1 MLKKECRDILIQSF
15 LFAIAMVA
23 LPTVIFLARLIPKQ
37 PYAAIFIPLFQ
48 SGMLFWALFMGVSLF
63 SSERGQKGM
72 EYLLSLPYSR
82 LQLLGIKLLPRLL
95 SILFFYIVFLAL
107 YYQGGRDFV
116 ALAVFSFSFLYF
128 VLFFISLCLAPLS
141 DNFLVLSLVSLFAL
155 VVFNEIFFLIPW
167 LLMRMVGITHYSWS
181 EISGT
186 FLSLEWAAE
195 TWLSFLVLILAAIFI
210 LLPLGLAMLFSFKK
224 FDVRPS
230 KIYGRRYFKF
240 LAPSLALGILCATLT
255 VWFGIDRGPKHF
267 YLTQDHKLIESNYVF
282 TKIYDQNNASKLM
295 IDFYPYP
302 YWDDPPF
309 LYFFDWGEGLI
320 RLNTDTSATE
330 MIYRQPKFNRKRYW
344 GWGYSGRFKY
354 ENTIALF
361 EPGRAPDEIQLV
373 LIDTATKNATRI
385 PFQHD
390 FFRDSGAPQILDTVV
405 REGKRF
411 WLAGFSY
418 STKHPLRL
426 WEDGR
431 LEDVKYKDE
440 ILEKSSGHYING
452 MLFLTNNDGLTIL
465 KEDHNA
471 FVVVKKFPNEDRAW
485 YWMGQRFSGNPAK
498 TLIKEFYARRNDR
511 LVRFDLETLDLED
524 IGEWKKI
531 AGGVSIG
538 IHSFDPHE
546 FYYTEEDWNERTIKI
561 FKLKGRQK
569 NLLKT
574 FENFD
579 GRQRKNGFM
588 IFKSGIVIEKGKDIE
603 VYSLPDFQE
612 IKFKKLG

>member
-15 LFAIAMVA
+15 LFAIAVVA

-37 PYAAIFIPLFQ
+37 PYAAIFIPSFQ

-82 LQLLGIKLLPRLL
+82 LQLLGIKVLPRLL
-95 SILFFYIVFLAL
+95 SILFFYLVFLAL

-155 VVFNEIFFLIPW
+155 VIFNEIFFLIAW
-167 LLMRMVGITHYSWS
+167 LLMRMAGITYFSWS

-230 KIYGRRYFKF
+230 KIYNRRYFKF
-240 LAPSLALGILCATLT
+240 LAPSLALGILCAMLT
-255 VWFGIDRGPKHF
+255 VWLGIDRGSRYF
-267 YLTQDHKLIESNYVF
+267 YLTQDQKLIESNYIS
-282 TKIYDQNNASKLM
+282 TKIYDHDSVSKLLVH
-295 IDFYPYP
+295 FYPYP
-302 YWDDPPF
+302 AWDAPPY
-309 LYFFDWGEGLI
+309 LYFFYWGEGLV
-320 RLNTDTSATE
+320 RLNTDTGATE
-330 MIYRQPKFNRKRYW
+330 MIYQQPKFKGKRNW
-344 GWGYSGRFKY
+344 GFSGRFKY
-354 ENTIALF
+354 ENIISLF

-373 LIDTATKNATRI
+373 LVDVLTKKNSRI
-385 PFQHD
+385 LFKHD
-390 FFRDSGAPQILDTVV
+390 FFRDSGPPKILDTAV
-405 REGKRF
+405 RQGKRF

-431 LEDVKYKDE
+431 VENLEYKEQSLD
-440 ILEKSSGHYING
+440 KSSTDYVNG
-452 MLFLTNNDGLTIL
+452 MLILTSANSMIFL
-465 KEDHNA
+465 KEKDNA
-471 FVVVKKFPNEDRAW
+471 FIAIKKISQEDKYWRWNWSRFPVNRDSVEIIELYGKR
-485 YWMGQRFSGNPAK
+485 K
-498 TLIKEFYARRNDR
+498 DR
-511 LVRFDLETLDLED
+511 LVRLNPETLEFEDL
-524 IGEWKKI
+524 GEWKKI
-531 AGGVSIG
+531 EDGYSIG
-538 IHSFDPHE
+538 IHSLNPNE
-546 FYYTEEDWNERTIKI
+546 FYYTEEDWNGRTIKI
-561 FKLKGRQK
+561 FKLEGRQK
-569 NLLKT
+569 ILLKT

-579 GRQRKNGFM
+579 GQQRKNWFQ
-588 IFKSGIVIEKGKDIE
+588 IFRSGIVIQKGKDVH

-612 IKFKKLG
+612 IKYKKLG

>member
-15 LFAIAMVA
+15 LFAIAVVA

-37 PYAAIFIPLFQ
+37 PYAAIFIPSFQ

-82 LQLLGIKLLPRLL
+82 LQLLGIKVLPRLL
-95 SILFFYIVFLAL
+95 SILFFYLVFLAF
-107 YYQGGRDFV
+107 YYLGGRDFV

-255 VWFGIDRGPKHF
+255 VWFGIDRGPKNF
-267 YLTQDHKLIESNYVF
+267 YLTQDRKLIESTYVY
-282 TKIYDQNNASKLM
+282 TKIYDQNNVSKLM

-302 YWDDPPF
+302 YWDDPPY
-309 LYFFDWGEGLI
+309 LYFFNWGEGLV

-330 MIYRQPKFNRKRYW
+330 MIYQQPKFKRKHTW
-344 GWGYSGRFKY
+344 GFPGRFKY
-354 ENTIALF
+354 ENTIVLF

-385 PFQHD
+385 LFKHD
-390 FFRDSGAPQILDTVV
+390 FFRDSCPSTILDSSV

-440 ILEKSSGHYING
+440 ILEKSSAHYVNG
-452 MLFLTNNDGLTIL
+452 ILFLTNADGLTIL
-465 KEDHNA
+465 KEKDNS
-471 FVVVKKFPNEDRAW
+471 FVIVKKFPKEDRAW
-485 YWMGQRFSGNPAK
+485 YWMGQRFPGNPAN
-498 TLIKEFYARRNDR
+498 TLIKELYAKRNGR

-524 IGEWKKI
+524 VGEMKSPKESYAARI
-531 AGGVSIG
+531 Y
-538 IHSFDPHE
+538 SFLPDV
-546 FYYTEEDWNERTIKI
+546 FYYSEENRQEHSLKI
-561 FKLKGRQK
+561 FRLGGRQK
-569 NLLKT
+569 TLLKT

-579 GRQRKNGFM
+579 GRQRNNEYEV
-588 IFKSGIVIEKGKDIE
+588 FKSGIVIQKGNE
-603 VYSLPDFQE
+603 VRVYSLPDFQE
-612 IKFKKLG
+612 IKYKQLE

>member
-1 MLKKECRDILIQSF
+1 MI
-15 LFAIAMVA
+15 A
-23 LPTVIFLARLIPKQ
+23 LPAVIFLAGIIPKQ
-37 PYAAIFIPLFQ
+37 PYVAIFMPTFQ
-48 SGMLFWALFMGVSLF
+48 SGLLFWALFMGVSLF

-82 LQLLGIKLLPRLL
+82 LQLLGIKVLPRLL
-95 SILFFYIVFLAL
+95 SILFFYLVFLVL

-155 VVFNEIFFLIPW
+155 VIFNEIFFLIPW
-167 LLMRMVGITHYSWS
+167 LLMRMEGITHYSWS

-195 TWLSFLVLILAAIFI
+195 SWLSFLVLILAAIF
-210 LLPLGLAMLFSFKK
+210 LLFPLGLAMLFSLKK

-230 KIYGRRYFKF
+230 NIYGRRYFKF

-255 VWFGIDRGPKHF
+255 VWFGIDRGPKYF
-267 YLTQDHKLIESNYVF
+267 YLTQDHKLIESTYLY
-282 TKIYDQNNASKLM
+282 TKIYDQNNVSKLM

-302 YWDDPPF
+302 YWDAPPF
-309 LYFFDWGEGLI
+309 LYFFDWGEGLV
-320 RLNTDTSATE
+320 RLNTDTGATE
-330 MIYRQPKFNRKRYW
+330 MIYQLTKFKRKRTW
-344 GWGYSGRFKY
+344 GFSGRFKY

-373 LIDTATKNATRI
+373 LVDIHTKNNSRI
-385 PFQHD
+385 PFKHD
-390 FFRDSGAPQILDTVV
+390 FFRDSGPPTILDSTV
-405 REGKRF
+405 REGKRS
-411 WLAGFSY
+411 WLAGYYY

-431 LEDVKYKDE
+431 VENVKYKDE
-440 ILEKSSGHYING
+440 ILEKSSAHYFNG
-452 MLFLTNNDGLTIL
+452 MLFLTNNDGLSIF
-465 KEDHNA
+465 KEKDNS
-471 FVVVKKFPNEDRAW
+471 FVIVKKFPKEDRPW
-485 YWMGQRFSGNPAK
+485 YWMWDRLPGNSENAR
-498 TLIKEFYARRNDR
+498 IKEFYGRRKDR

-524 IGEWKKI
+524 LGEWKKI
-531 AGGVSIG
+531 EDGYSIG
-538 IHSFDPHE
+538 IHSFNPNE
-546 FYYTEEDWNERTIKI
+546 FYYTEEDWNGRTIKI
-561 FKLKGRQK
+561 FKLEGNRKM
-569 NLLKT
+569 LLKT

-579 GRQRKNGFM
+579 GRQGKNSFE
-588 IFKSGIVIEKGKDIE
+588 IFKSGIVIQRGKKVQ

-612 IKFKKLG
+612 IKYKKLG

>member
-15 LFAIAMVA
+15 FFAVAMIA
-23 LPTVIFLARLIPKQ
+23 LPAVIFLAGIIPMQ
-37 PYAAIFIPLFQ
+37 PYVAIFMPTFQ
-48 SGMLFWALFMGVSLF
+48 SGLLFWALFLGVSLF

-82 LQLLGIKLLPRLL
+82 LQLLGIKVLPRLL
-95 SILFFYIVFLAL
+95 SILFFYLVFLVL

-167 LLMRMVGITHYSWS
+167 LLMRMEGITHYSWS

-195 TWLSFLVLILAAIFI
+195 PWLSFLILILAAIF
-210 LLPLGLAMLFSFKK
+210 LLFPLGLAMLFSFKK

-255 VWFGIDRGPKHF
+255 VWCGIDRGPKYF
-267 YLTQDHKLIESNYVF
+267 YLTQDHKLIESTYLH
-282 TKIYDQNNASKLM
+282 TKIYDQNNVSKLM

-302 YWDDPPF
+302 YWDAPPF
-309 LYFFDWGEGLI
+309 LYFFHWGEGLV
-320 RLNTDTSATE
+320 RLNTDTGATE
-330 MIYRQPKFNRKRYW
+330 MIYQQPKFKGKRNW
-344 GWGYSGRFKY
+344 GFSGRFKY
-354 ENTIALF
+354 ENIISLF

-373 LIDTATKNATRI
+373 LVDVLTKNNSRI
-385 PFQHD
+385 LFKHD
-390 FFRDSGAPQILDTVV
+390 FFRDSGPPKILDTTV
-405 REGKRF
+405 RQGKRF

-431 LEDVKYKDE
+431 VENLEYKEQLLD
-440 ILEKSSGHYING
+440 KSSTYYVNG
-452 MLFLTNNDGLTIL
+452 MLILTSANGMIYL
-465 KEDHNA
+465 KEKDNA
-471 FVVVKKFPNEDRAW
+471 FVAIKKISQEDKYWRWNWSRFPVNRDSAGIIELYGKR
-485 YWMGQRFSGNPAK
+485 K
-498 TLIKEFYARRNDR
+498 DR
-511 LVRFDLETLDLED
+511 LVRLNPETLEFEDL
-524 IGEWKKI
+524 GEWKKI
-531 AGGVSIG
+531 EDGYSVSF
-538 IHSFDPHE
+538 HYLDPSE
-546 FYYTEEDWNERTIKI
+546 CYYGEINWREQNLKIFRLEGRQMMLLKI
-561 FKLKGRQK
+561 FKDFGAPNRDDRFEISKGGI
-569 NLLKT
+569 LI
-574 FENFD
+574 
-579 GRQRKNGFM
+579 QR
-588 IFKSGIVIEKGKDIE
+588 GKKVQ

-612 IKFKKLG
+612 IKYKQLG

>member
-1 MLKKECRDILIQSF
+1 MI
-15 LFAIAMVA
+15 A
-23 LPTVIFLARLIPKQ
+23 LPAVIFLAGIIPKQ
-37 PYAAIFIPLFQ
+37 PYVAIFMPTFQ
-48 SGMLFWALFMGVSLF
+48 SGLLFWALFMGVSLF

-82 LQLLGIKLLPRLL
+82 LQLLGIKVLPRLL
-95 SILFFYIVFLAL
+95 SILFFYLVFLVL

-155 VVFNEIFFLIPW
+155 VIFNEIFFLIPW
-167 LLMRMVGITHYSWS
+167 LLMRTEGITHYSWS

-195 TWLSFLVLILAAIFI
+195 SWLSFLVLVLAAIF
-210 LLPLGLAMLFSFKK
+210 LLFPLGLAMLFSFKK

-230 KIYGRRYFKF
+230 NIYGRRYFKF

-255 VWFGIDRGPKHF
+255 VWFGIDRGPKYF
-267 YLTQDHKLIESNYVF
+267 YLTQDHKLIESTYLY
-282 TKIYDQNNASKLM
+282 TKIYDQNNVSKLM

-309 LYFFDWGEGLI
+309 LYFFDWGEGLV
-320 RLNTDTSATE
+320 RLNTDTGATE
-330 MIYRQPKFNRKRYW
+330 MIYQLTKFKRKRTW
-344 GWGYSGRFKY
+344 GFSGRFKY

-373 LIDTATKNATRI
+373 LVDIHTKNNSRI
-385 PFQHD
+385 PFKHD
-390 FFRDSGAPQILDTVV
+390 FFRDSGPPTILDSTV
-405 REGKRF
+405 REGKRS
-411 WLAGFSY
+411 WLAGYYY

-431 LEDVKYKDE
+431 VENVKYKDE
-440 ILEKSSGHYING
+440 ILEKSSAHYFNG
-452 MLFLTNNDGLTIL
+452 MLFLTNNDGLSIF
-465 KEDHNA
+465 KEKDNS
-471 FVVVKKFPNEDRAW
+471 FVIVKKFPKEDRPW
-485 YWMGQRFSGNPAK
+485 YWMWDRLPGNPENAR
-498 TLIKEFYARRNDR
+498 IKEFYGRRKDR

-524 IGEWKKI
+524 LGEWKKI
-531 AGGVSIG
+531 EDGYSIG
-538 IHSFDPHE
+538 IHSFNPNE
-546 FYYTEEDWNERTIKI
+546 FYYTEEDWNGRTIKI
-561 FKLKGRQK
+561 FKLEGNRKM
-569 NLLKT
+569 LLKT

-579 GRQRKNGFM
+579 GRQGKNSFE
-588 IFKSGIVIEKGKDIE
+588 IFKSGIVIQRGKKVQ

-612 IKFKKLG
+612 IKYKKLG